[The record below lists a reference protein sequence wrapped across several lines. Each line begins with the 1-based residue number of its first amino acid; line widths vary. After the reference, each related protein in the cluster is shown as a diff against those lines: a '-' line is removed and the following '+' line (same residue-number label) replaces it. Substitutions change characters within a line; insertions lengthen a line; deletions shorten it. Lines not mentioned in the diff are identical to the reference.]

1 MATESPR
8 LQTDKKIQTSML
20 LQAEL
25 GTWVDPM

>member
-8 LQTDKKIQTSML
+8 LQTDKKILMSML